1 MTKRKHPSNRY
12 ERMLL
17 EKKYEER
24 PQTKRNSSQE
34 RTGRVRK
41 FKPKE
46 FEAAK
51 EETYGKS
58 KAGVEDFP
66 V

>member
-24 PQTKRNSSQE
+24 PETKRK
-34 RTGRVRK
+34 GRVRK
-41 FKPKE
+41 KFTEE